1 MAEYSTPPSFGSPR
15 RQILVADD
23 DAPTRQFLDLALR
36 SLGYQPTLAEDGER
50 AVSLGRMQSFAAL
63 LLDCRMPG
71 GGALTVLATLRA
83 DASALS
89 RDAVALATSAEVPAE
104 LRDSLLKAGFAG
116 VIEKPCQ
123 IASLS
128 HALVATLGIDD
139 NLTVLDD
146 EVGRTASGDETTL
159 LALRQLLRDELTE
172 LDAAL
177 DGLADRPTELI
188 ERMHRLRSA
197 CGFCGTPRLGA
208 QAKALQNHLLETR
221 AVVPAAIGR
230 FRIELRKALA
240 ALPAPLPN
248 EAHATPS
255 ARHHRGETR

>member
-1 MAEYSTPPSFGSPR
+1 MVEYSTPPSFAAPARSV
-15 RQILVADD
+15 LVADD
-23 DAPTRQFLDLALR
+23 DAPTRQFLGLALR
-36 SLGYQPTLAEDGER
+36 SLGYQPAMAEDGER
-50 AVSLGRMQSFAAL
+50 AVALGRTQSFAAM

-71 GGALTVLATLRA
+71 GGALTVLAALRG

-104 LRDSLLKAGFAG
+104 LRNTLLAAGFAG

-128 HALVATLGIDD
+128 HALAATLGIDD
-139 NLTVLDD
+139 SMRVLDD
-146 EVGRTASGDETTL
+146 EAGRAASGDATTL
-159 LALRQLLRDELTE
+159 LALRQLLRDELIE

-177 DGLADRPTELI
+177 DGLADRPAELI

-197 CGFCGTPRLGA
+197 CGFCGTTRLGA

-221 AVVPAAIGR
+221 AVVPPVIDR
-230 FRIELRKALA
+230 FRVELRQALA
-240 ALPAPLPN
+240 ALPPVA
-248 EAHATPS
+248 
-255 ARHHRGETR
+255 G

>member
-1 MAEYSTPPSFGSPR
+1 MVEYGTPPSFASPGR
-15 RQILVADD
+15 AILVADD

-36 SLGYQPTLAEDGER
+36 SLGYQPTLADDGER
-50 AVSLGRMQSFAAL
+50 AVSLGRTQSFAAM

-71 GGALTVLATLRA
+71 GGALTVLAALRG

-89 RDAVALATSAEVPAE
+89 RGAVALATSAEVPAE
-104 LRDSLLKAGFAG
+104 LRDRLLAAGFAG

-123 IASLS
+123 ITSLR
-128 HALVATLGIDD
+128 HALAATLGIDED
-139 NLTVLDD
+139 LGVLDD
-146 EVGRTASGDETTL
+146 ELGHAASGDARTL
-159 LALRQLLRDELTE
+159 LALRQLLREELTE

-177 DGLADRPTELI
+177 DALADRPTELI

-197 CGFCGTPRLGA
+197 CGFCGTARLGA

-221 AVVPAAIGR
+221 AVVPAAIDR

-240 ALPAPLPN
+240 ALPPRPA
-248 EAHATPS
+248 
-255 ARHHRGETR
+255 